1 MTQITITNEQA
12 QAKQGGTLSVDLDV
26 KASESQIYRTAI
38 QKLRMPPKN
47 KGKQKAKRL
56 GKAKTSK
63 QKAKQRK
70 RACVADVRMTSTPVA
85 ADVVASSTR
94 TSLKELVA
102 LSAARHQACFSRA
115 ITWAHC
121 IIMGKAEEVAAE
133 RLSTAVPSVEDV
145 LADKVSSRKHLRM
158 IICTNISFI
167 ISIAMNRNSK
177 NKWPGLV
184 S

>member
-1 MTQITITNEQA
+1 
-12 QAKQGGTLSVDLDV
+12 
-26 KASESQIYRTAI
+26 
-38 QKLRMPPKN
+38 MPRN
-47 KGKQKAKRL
+47 KGKAKR
-56 GKAKTSK
+56 SK

-70 RACVADVRMTSTPVA
+70 RARVAKVSMTSTPVA
-85 ADVVASSTR
+85 ADVVSSTR
-94 TSLKELVA
+94 TSLKALVA
-102 LSAARHQACFSRA
+102 QSSERHQACFSRA

-121 IIMGKAEEVAAE
+121 IILGKAEEVAAE

-177 NKWPGLV
+177 NKWPDLV